1 MKFKTSQISS
11 AFFRRLDN
19 HIVIALGCSELQLPA
34 VKPAGKSRFTTFWG
48 AITIYIEL
56 EIQNI

>member
-11 AFFRRLDN
+11 AFFRKLNN
-19 HIVIALGCSELQLPA
+19 HTVIAPGCNELQLPA

-48 AITIYIEL
+48 AIIV
-56 EIQNI
+56 